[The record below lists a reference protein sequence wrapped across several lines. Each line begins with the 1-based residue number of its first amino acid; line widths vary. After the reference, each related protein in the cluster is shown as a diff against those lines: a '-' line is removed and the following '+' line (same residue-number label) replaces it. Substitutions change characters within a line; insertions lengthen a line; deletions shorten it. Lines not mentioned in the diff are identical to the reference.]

1 MDPFWLAWWDGCSG
15 GFIFRCFRLRIQT
28 RHVSPFLQL
37 LGEPTTRL
45 RTRIYLLT
53 TRWYVSSQV
62 AASSSFIL
70 DRDADKMRYGDFFTR
85 KISFSVYGHIY
96 NWDPPETPKWAIQV
110 DGHRCKVY
118 TNVVS
123 ILKSMRS
130 TYRFQYVWIDS
141 VCIDQSNN
149 AEKSAQ
155 VRIMRQI
162 YENAS
167 YVVGWLGGADY
178 SGSNY
183 LATMVKMFIRFLKG
197 DTTEHRAINMIFR
210 INSSRYLQDISPQA
224 SPQEFYQQHPPALW
238 DALGSLTR
246 NRWFER
252 VWKYKKLQCRRK

>member
-1 MDPFWLAWWDGCSG
+1 MFPHFCSFWGNQPLDSGLEFTYSPLAGTSALRLLRLHPSFWTETPIRCDMVTSSLEK
-15 GFIFRCFRLRIQT
+15 FRFPYT
-28 RHVSPFLQL
+28 
-37 LGEPTTRL
+37 
-45 RTRIYLLT
+45 
-53 TRWYVSSQV
+53 
-62 AASSSFIL
+62 A
-70 DRDADKMRYGDFFTR
+70 
-85 KISFSVYGHIY
+85 ISY

-110 DGHRCKVY
+110 DRHRCKVY

-246 NRWFER
+246 NRWLER